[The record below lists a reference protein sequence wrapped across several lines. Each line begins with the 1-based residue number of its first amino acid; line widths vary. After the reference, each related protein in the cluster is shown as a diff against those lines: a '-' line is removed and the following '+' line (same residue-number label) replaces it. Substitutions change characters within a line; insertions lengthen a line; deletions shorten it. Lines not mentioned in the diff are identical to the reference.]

1 MNSKIT
7 RVVLFVLALIMLV
20 GTISASA
27 ITQYTT
33 YTYGVDGKMQ
43 RSPDAYTPTK
53 VINSRALS
61 DSLSPEGGASVN
73 AKLLY
78 TPTKQELD
86 DYKKDPATGSSN
98 KFFALDNPKDIFVD
112 NLGHIYIVN
121 SGKNQIVVTD
131 EEFNIRLVI
140 GAFTNKFGV
149 PDSLNDPSGI
159 FVTDDEIFIAD
170 TMNKRVVVFD
180 KLGNFVDIVPKP
192 ASEVMPTDFDY
203 SPVAVSVDHAGR
215 IYVVSSGSIY
225 GIVSTNRDGSFNG
238 FIGAQ
243 KVVYNAFEYFMR
255 IFKTA
260 EQIEST
266 KSNVSSAF
274 NNLCIDKDGFI
285 YTTISTIDEEK
296 VQSAINSKDKSGDFA
311 PVKKLNPNGTDV
323 MNRNGFWPPSG
334 EIDMRST
341 PGNPNSGGPSTIV
354 DVAVGPI
361 NTWTIIDNKRSKVF
375 TYDSNGN
382 LLFAFG
388 EKGNKQL
395 GHINNLVAVD
405 YQGTNMILLDRDGA
419 ITTYKRTA
427 YGDLLAA
434 ALQNTEDQQYEKA
447 VDYYISIL
455 QHNNNYDAAYV
466 GIADSLYRNGE
477 YVQAMKYYKYA
488 YNTEGYSKAFQLY
501 RKEWMEE
508 HIWVVPLVVFVVIF
522 GITKLFGFANK
533 VNKEG
538 QKEKE
543 KRSFKE
549 EVFYGFHVIFHPFD
563 GFWDLKHEK
572 RGSVRGAIFWLTLTC
587 LTFVYQAMGRSYLQN
602 PGGSS
607 MSIFLTI
614 VAIFAPVMLWVIA
627 NWCITTL
634 FEGEGSF
641 KDVFIAT
648 CYSLVPLP
656 LLIIPSVIAANILTL
671 TELQLVTLVESFAF
685 LWLFMLVFFGMMVT
699 HDYSLGKNF
708 LTAICTIVGVAFI
721 IFLAGLF
728 TALIAK
734 VVSFIYQ
741 IYIELSYRWS

>member
-1 MNSKIT
+1 MNSKFT
-7 RVVLFVLALIMLV
+7 RVLVLAIALIMLV

-27 ITQYTT
+27 ITPYTT

-43 RSPDAYTPTK
+43 RSPDAYTPDRIINTK
-53 VINSRALS
+53 TLLA
-61 DSLSPEGGASVN
+61 SLQADGGATSN

-78 TPTKQELD
+78 APNPD
-86 DYKKDPATGSSN
+86 GSDASNIN
-98 KFFALDNPKDIFVD
+98 KFNAFNTPKDIFVD
-112 NLGHIYIVN
+112 ELGHLYIVN
-121 SGKNQIVVTD
+121 SGNNQIVVTD
-131 EEFNIRLVI
+131 DEFNVRLVI
-140 GAFTNKFGV
+140 GEFTNKFGV
-149 PDSLNDPSGI
+149 PDSFKDPSGV
-159 FVTDDEIFIAD
+159 FVTDEEIFVAD
-170 TMNKRVVVFD
+170 TGNSRIVVFD
-180 KLGNFVDIVPKP
+180 KLGNLNEIVPEP
-192 ASEVMPTDFDY
+192 ASEVMPKGHIY
-203 SPVAVSVDHAGR
+203 SPIAVSVDHAGR
-215 IYVVSSGSIY
+215 IYVVSGNTTF
-225 GIVSTNRDGSFNG
+225 GIISLNRDGTFNG

-243 KVVYNAFEYFMR
+243 KVTYNAFEYFLR
-255 IFKTA
+255 IFKTQ
-260 EQIEST
+260 EQLAAST
-266 KSNVSSAF
+266 TNVSTEY

-285 YTTISTIDEEK
+285 YATTSTVDTDK
-296 VQSAINSKDKSGDFA
+296 MQAAINGKDKSGDFA

-334 EIDMRST
+334 EVDMRAL
-341 PGNPNSGGPSTIV
+341 PNNPESGGPSTIV
-354 DVAVGPI
+354 DVAVGPTG
-361 NTWTIIDNKRSKVF
+361 TWSIVDNKRSRVF

-388 EKGNKQL
+388 DKGKQL
-395 GHINNLVAVD
+395 GHVNNLISVD
-405 YQGTNMILLDRDGA
+405 YQGTNMLLLDRDGSV
-419 ITTYKRTA
+419 TVYKRTA

-434 ALQNTEDQQYEKA
+434 ALQNTEDQQYDKA

-466 GIADSLYRNGE
+466 GIADSLYRDGE
-477 YVQAMKYYKYA
+477 YIQAMKYYKYA
-488 YNTEGYSKAFQLY
+488 YNTEGYSKAYQAF
-501 RKEWMEE
+501 RKGWMEDN
-508 HIWVVPLVVFVVIF
+508 IWIVPLVLFIVIF
-522 GITKLFGFANK
+522 GFSKLFGFANK

-538 QKEKE
+538 QIAKE

-549 EVFYGFHVIFHPFD
+549 EVLYGFHIIFHPFD

-572 RGSVRGAIFWLTLTC
+572 RGSVRGAIFWLVLTC

-602 PGGSS
+602 PEGSS

-614 VAIFAPVMLWVIA
+614 VSIFAPVMLWVTA

-656 LLIIPSVIAANILTL
+656 LLIIPSVIAANVLTL
-671 TELQLVTLVESFAF
+671 TELQLVSLIEGFAF

-699 HDYSLGKNF
+699 HDYTLGKNF
-708 LTAICTIVGVAFI
+708 ITTICSIVGVAFI

-734 VVSFIYQ
+734 VVAFFYQ